1 MGKTIKTYCSTCVA
15 VIVISFFRLK
25 MPCSKIK
32 SNEIVCFSLFYYP
45 KRYELKKIPIVTLFI
60 IALNVFVFINSQSSI
75 YLRRVCID
83 INQTWNINEYW
94 RSITSQIHHIHD
106 FHLYY
111 NIVSFSL
118 KGVNIEKKLQSYY
131 FAYLLA
137 VFAVLTSSV
146 TLALDALF
154 FQAFGTNYNQQCVI
168 GFSGIIFALKVLAT
182 ESKTFK
188 TNNVTFLRTNVIHSC
203 WLELILIQ
211 ILFPQV
217 SLAGNLAGII
227 VGLAYTKGL
236 LSILCN
242 EFQPLSKLETTKI
255 FQSSDTNY
263 DWYYNGIE
271 YVEGKSEVLAY
282 ELASDD
288 AMGRNQDFY
297 N

>member
-1 MGKTIKTYCSTCVA
+1 MNSYFFHSKTYET
-15 VIVISFFRLK
+15 
-25 MPCSKIK
+25 
-32 SNEIVCFSLFYYP
+32 
-45 KRYELKKIPIVTLFI
+45 KKIPFVTLFI
-60 IALNVFVFINSQSSI
+60 IALNVFVFINSQSSVD
-75 YLRRVCID
+75 LGRFCIG

-94 RSITSQIHHIHD
+94 RLIASQIHHVHD

-111 NIVSFSL
+111 NIVSFLL
-118 KGVNIEKKLQSYY
+118 KGVNIEKKLKSYH

-146 TLALDALF
+146 TLALDAFLF
-154 FQAFGTNYNQQCVI
+154 KLFGFNYNQQCAI
-168 GFSGIIFALKVLAT
+168 GFSGIIFALKVLAI
-182 ESKTFK
+182 ESKSFK
-188 TNNVTFLRTNVIHSC
+188 TNDVTFLRKSVIHTC

-227 VGLAYTKGL
+227 VGLAYTNGL

-242 EFQPLSKLETTKI
+242 EFQPLSKLETEAT
-255 FQSSDTNY
+255 FQSSDTNS

-271 YVEGKSEVLAY
+271 YVKGKSEVLAY
-282 ELASDD
+282 ELACDD